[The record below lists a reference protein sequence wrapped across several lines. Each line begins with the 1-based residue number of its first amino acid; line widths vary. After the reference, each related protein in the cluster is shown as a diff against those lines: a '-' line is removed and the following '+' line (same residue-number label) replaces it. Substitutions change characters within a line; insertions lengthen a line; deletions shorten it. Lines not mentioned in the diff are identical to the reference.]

1 MKLDWERQK
10 GPLGSACLEDGP
22 GLSESTL
29 GSAKGFPGSD
39 LGGLGASLGPV
50 EEHGAKPCS
59 CQPVSSESSDGTSV
73 PLSGHTWECRC
84 ALHTL
89 FTDLSS
95 TASGCFLWGR
105 FQHVSDVAV
114 MQSYVLTVTKSSH
127 TPFCTPSQ
135 R

>member
-10 GPLGSACLEDGP
+10 GPLGSACLEEGP

-29 GSAKGFPGSD
+29 GSAKAFPGSD
-39 LGGLGASLGPV
+39 LGGLRASLGPV

-59 CQPVSSESSDGTSV
+59 CQPVSSGFQTGQACPYLGTLGNVGVPYAVCSQICPAQPLGAFCGGGSSMSQTW
-73 PLSGHTWECRC
+73 LSCK
-84 ALHTL
+84 AM
-89 FTDLSS
+89 SS
-95 TASGCFLWGR
+95 
-105 FQHVSDVAV
+105 
-114 MQSYVLTVTKSSH
+114 VTKSSH